1 MIEDRDYKKEELAR
15 IYSPFTKKTKSA
27 LKRLRDDINGC
38 PELVAA
44 LKQTRWNRNRNSYT
58 ARQVRLIAEYLCL
71 RIPLPRLKEKRMEK
85 RKKTG
90 KVIADSKIV
99 RIFAPRT

>member
-1 MIEDRDYKKEELAR
+1 MKAMIEDRDYKKEELAR

-38 PELVAA
+38 PELVEA
-44 LKQTRWNRNRNSYT
+44 LKKTRWNRNRNSYT

-71 RIPLPRLKEKRMEK
+71 
-85 RKKTG
+85 
-90 KVIADSKIV
+90 D
-99 RIFAPRT
+99 